1 MQLLEKK
8 KKVWYTDKKSAKRIE
23 WIMAK
28 KHQYRASAAEKKKRQ
43 AEQQKQKNAAF
54 WAKYKMPVIIGA
66 AALIVIV
73 IAAVLMI
80 NGIAAAGSIPMKGGQ
95 LEGVQP
101 NWLVD
106 KLGGE
111 NSRNYFKVAEV
122 NIPDGYKD
130 LGGLKNDPLEQNF
143 FLVPTAEDAMVE
155 NVTIMS
161 MPGKNPQ
168 DLANGLGGNLE
179 YLMMFEPVQ
188 MEIAGKNV
196 YMRILVSANYEMNAN
211 NAMGRDSGVYYFI
224 GAYTDAMKDG
234 SVMVCMTT
242 KDFPSVEELPAKEDI
257 MDALEEIFAGI
268 TIM

>member
-1 MQLLEKK
+1 
-8 KKVWYTDKKSAKRIE
+8 
-23 WIMAK
+23 MAK

-43 AEQQKQKNAAF
+43 AEQQKQKSAAF
-54 WAKYKMPVIIGA
+54 WAKYKMPAIIGTVA
-66 AALIVIV
+66 V
-73 IAAVLMI
+73 IALVIAVILII
-80 NGIAAAGSIPMKGGQ
+80 NSVAAAGSIPMKGGQ

-106 KLGGE
+106 KLGNE
-111 NSRNYFKVAEV
+111 KSKNYFKVAEV

-130 LGGLKNDPLEQNF
+130 MGGLKNDPLEQNF

-155 NVTIMS
+155 NVIVMS
-161 MPGKNPQ
+161 MPGKKPQ
-168 DLANGLGGNLE
+168 DLANNLGENLD
-179 YLMMFEPVQ
+179 YLIASEPVQ

-196 YMRILVSANYEMNAN
+196 YMRILVSANYETNAS
-211 NAMGRDSGVYYFI
+211 NAIGKDSGVYYFI

-242 KDFPSVEELPAKEDI
+242 KDYPSLETLPAKEDI